1 MANETLAYP
10 PLVCTYR
17 TLLLDRSITQPRA
30 LPKCFRGD
38 YYYFDC
44 FHHLSFLKLT
54 RLLSRSCRPRR
65 CNGSWRFTG
74 WVHSIL
80 WPCLCFHIQ
89 TSVKG
94 PSVRVR
100 VATWTARAFP
110 STKTLHTPE
119 MMTIF
124 SFVSLKYYWL
134 AFDSPPICQL
144 PRRSPFIS
152 TLTYFSLIIVFQ
164 LLPKR
169 IDWLGNEHDQSYAE
183 VVSSFISS

>member
-44 FHHLSFLKLT
+44 FHNLSFLKLT

-134 AFDSPPICQL
+134 AFDRLLSVNSPDDPLLYRLWLIFPL
-144 PRRSPFIS
+144 SS
-152 TLTYFSLIIVFQ
+152 YFSCYRRGSTGWETNMIKVT
-164 LLPKR
+164 PK
-169 IDWLGNEHDQSYAE
+169 W
-183 VVSSFISS
+183 